1 MVRFRWELAFL
12 LLGCTGSEPGPPP
25 GRSAHLFAQFDQNVF
40 HDTLLVQTSFDLGD
54 GTFVMVAS
62 HVEDTFEGL
71 RLYRYAFA
79 PDSSVDVRAISA
91 PGYDSW
97 TLLPTFFPV
106 DSAQVHGPLWV
117 LANMGEKESWGQK
130 VMVLD
135 SGFRDIGFM
144 DMAYPERVME
154 DDTLRLKR
162 RSIAPYLRL
171 QQQGDTAF
179 WGMACDSVYL
189 YDDLQGHQ
197 DVVLAAHRVRYFTT
211 REGRTALEIDGQL
224 IPYPPLP

>member
-1 MVRFRWELAFL
+1 MVRFRWELGFL
-12 LLGCTGSEPGPPP
+12 LLGCTSTGPAPVP
-25 GRSAHLFAQFDQNVF
+25 GRGPHPFTQFDQNVY

-54 GTFVMVAS
+54 GSYVMVAS

-71 RLYRYAFA
+71 RLVRYAFA
-79 PDSSVDVRAISA
+79 ADSSVYVRAVSA

-97 TLLPTFFPV
+97 TLLPSFFPV
-106 DSAQVHGPLWV
+106 DSAHVNGPLWV

-130 VMVLD
+130 VMMLD
-135 SGFRDIGFM
+135 STFRDIGFL

-171 QQQGDTAF
+171 LQRGDTAY
-179 WGMACDSVYL
+179 WGVACDSVYL

-197 DVVLAAHRVRYFTT
+197 DVVLAAHRVRSITT
-211 REGRTALEIDGQL
+211 IHGTSALEIDGRVL
-224 IPYPPLP
+224 PYPPLP